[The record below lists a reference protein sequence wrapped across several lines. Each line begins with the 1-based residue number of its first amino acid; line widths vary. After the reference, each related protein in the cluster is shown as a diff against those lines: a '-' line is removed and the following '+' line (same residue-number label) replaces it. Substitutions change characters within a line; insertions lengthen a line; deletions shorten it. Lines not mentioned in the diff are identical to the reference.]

1 LPFSHLPP
9 GFGKEEKKKRDTHNK
24 RNKQKKTSEEDT
36 REIEHVHK
44 NNKVCFS
51 AYTFFLFMYNSSK
64 TFCKNTRAIQRC
76 ASLV

>member
-9 GFGKEEKKKRDTHNK
+9 GFGKEEKEKEIHTIRETK
-24 RNKQKKTSEEDT
+24 KKTSEEDT

>member
-9 GFGKEEKKKRDTHNK
+9 GFGKEEKEKEIHTIRETK
-24 RNKQKKTSEEDT
+24 KKTSEEDT

-51 AYTFFLFMYNSSK
+51 AYTFFFLCTIVLKRSVKTLALFK
-64 TFCKNTRAIQRC
+64 GVQ
-76 ASLV
+76 V